1 MLNSLQELRDEC
13 KRLGITYQAKQTQ
26 KQLQVKIKNRIMKNE
41 TKDGIISKEQ
51 IEAWKK
57 QYKVDKLPTLNIVV
71 APGDVAIGYLRPPS
85 RNHKATAL
93 SMYSQ
98 NKVLECGEFLR
109 DNCWLGG
116 DSRLQNDENIADSA
130 AIQASG
136 IVKFLSGELGEV

>member
-1 MLNSLQELRDEC
+1 MNSIQQLRDEC
-13 KRLGITYQAKQTQ
+13 KRLGITYQATATQ
-26 KQLQVKIKNRIMKNE
+26 KQLQVKIKNRIMKLD
-41 TKDGIISKEQ
+41 TQAGIITKEQ
-51 IEAWKK
+51 IDVWKK
-57 QYKVDKLPTLNIVV
+57 QYKVEKLPTLNVVV

-98 NKVLECGEFLR
+98 NKILECGEFLR

-116 DSRLQNDENIADSA
+116 DTRLQTDENIADTA

>member
-1 MLNSLQELRDEC
+1 MNSIQELRDEC
-13 KRLGITYQAKQTQ
+13 KRLGITYQTTATQ
-26 KQLQVKIKNRIMKNE
+26 KQLQVKIKTRIMKDN

-57 QYKVDKLPTLNIVV
+57 QYKVEKLPTLNIVV

-116 DSRLQNDENIADSA
+116 DSRLQTDENIADSA

>member
-1 MLNSLQELRDEC
+1 MNSIQELRDEC
-13 KRLGITYQAKQTQ
+13 KRLGIAYQTKETQ
-26 KQLQVKIKNRIMKNE
+26 KQLQVKIKTRIMKDN
-41 TKDGIISKEQ
+41 TKEGIVSKEQ

-57 QYKVDKLPTLNIVV
+57 QYKVDKLPTLNVVV
-71 APGDVAIGYLRPPS
+71 APGDVAIGYLRPPT

-98 NKVLECGEFLR
+98 NKILECGEFLR

-116 DSRLQNDENIADSA
+116 DTRLQNDENIADTA

-136 IVKFLSGELGEV
+136 IVKFLAGELGEV

>member
-1 MLNSLQELRDEC
+1 MDSVQELKDQC
-13 KRLGITYQAKQTQ
+13 KALFIKYPADATKKSLEQ
-26 KQLQVKIKNRIMKNE
+26 KIKNKIMSDK
-41 TKDGIISKEQ
+41 TKQGIITKEQ

-57 QYKVDKLPTLNIVV
+57 EYKVDKLPTLNIVV

-116 DSRLQNDENIADSA
+116 DSRLQTDENIADSA

-136 IVKFLSGELGEV
+136 IVKFLAGELGEV